1 MANGSFAAIFPHE
14 VTGYIFS
21 LLSQKDRI
29 QCIHVCHLWRQ
40 GVIYWCDQA
49 WRTTQLRLFDI
60 DSMIAWL
67 ADVSPI
73 IHCLHI
79 DSTLDPSFD
88 AADIQEAVHGDTDI
102 EDSMRNQQHIPAA
115 KEIPTHLSKLLSIPF
130 DQLKSIRYDTNGV
143 NAEIL
148 QCLIQLAGSKVRTL
162 NIQAIYQFMSKKP
175 LCVAWI
181 LDQCPQL
188 ETFIDSESVC
198 EFVVKD
204 KTSLIPC
211 RLENLDLARQRFDS
225 KEIMFLLTKC
235 PCLRR
240 LRLSCW
246 FTISMSPIIMLE
258 KCPRLESLEWCH
270 LRYGSPSFYRPE
282 WWRRR
287 QVTYALDD
295 EQQLSSTPSTGLR
308 QLVMD
313 NVYDTDQYACIN
325 TIINRHHATLTR
337 ISITLY
343 MDVMRSRE
351 SINPIPMNL
360 ERLDYHFH
368 QGAQEEIE
376 SFIRPLVEHCHHLKS
391 LSIRTDFRY
400 ADPNEVVLPRWF
412 FVAMATLHALQHLAI
427 EVDNDADDMVH
438 FLEAAA
444 DCSIPLAS
452 LYYHGDWMTLP
463 CIDAIGKI
471 NTLRSLAL
479 STHEKTLDTFDV
491 SILTGLQQL
500 PHLESLAF
508 KHHEN
513 GFFQSPEAFDCL
525 YQFPCLKQLFI
536 SIQDGFNVDG
546 IRHLADRQP
555 PLEEIVLLDLT
566 GDCSEELESYGLEEA
581 LDYAREK
588 IANVQGGR
596 VCPECD
602 HHTRKYDM

>member
-1 MANGSFAAIFPHE
+1 MHFFKMC
-14 VTGYIFS
+14 TGIM
-21 LLSQKDRI
+21 
-29 QCIHVCHLWRQ
+29 
-40 GVIYWCDQA
+40 
-49 WRTTQLRLFDI
+49 TQTCFI
-60 DSMIAWL
+60 
-67 ADVSPI
+67 
-73 IHCLHI
+73 
-79 DSTLDPSFD
+79 
-88 AADIQEAVHGDTDI
+88 G
-102 EDSMRNQQHIPAA
+102 
-115 KEIPTHLSKLLSIPF
+115 
-130 DQLKSIRYDTNGV
+130 YDTNGV